1 MNILLVEDDIE
12 VLDVLQEFLVSC
24 GHHVESFENPL
35 LAMSAFEKEPDRFT
49 VALIDHHMPG
59 MTGYEFALRLRQQ
72 GRKFPIILSSG
83 NHSPDISLSEIENV
97 TFVDKPYELS
107 QLVKILIQQTS
118 AKV

>member
-1 MNILLVEDDIE
+1 MNILLVEDDLE
-12 VLDVLQEFLVSC
+12 VLDVLQEFLASC

-35 LAMSAFEKEPDRFT
+35 QAMSAFEKDPDRFT

-59 MTGYEFALRLRQQ
+59 MTGYEFALELRRQ

-83 NHSPDISLSEIENV
+83 NHSPDIALREIANV

-107 QLVKILIQQTS
+107 HLVKILIQQTA
-118 AKV
+118 AKA